1 MSMSNC
7 VQYAGY
13 IGIGIFSSSIHTIE
27 LLKSFNWNQATNKRM
42 FYFLL
47 LRFRLL
53 LFFISILF
61 FFYQTNTQKNYN
73 RFAAYC
79 LSSTY
84 KSRYIQ
90 YINIGLFFVCSS
102 CYSLFWVSFD
112 FSSSSGSFLSRF
124 FFFNTI
130 HFNLFYL
137 TWFAKFIALFSFLFR
152 LIAFNDDQYIWSA
165 IEQSTRR

>member
-61 FFYQTNTQKNYN
+61 FFFIKQTLKKITIVLLLIAFHRHTKVDTYSTSILGCFLYARLVI
-73 RFAAYC
+73 RF
-79 LSSTY
+79 
-84 KSRYIQ
+84 
-90 YINIGLFFVCSS
+90 FE
-102 CYSLFWVSFD
+102 
-112 FSSSSGSFLSRF
+112 FLSTFLLLR
-124 FFFNTI
+124 
-130 HFNLFYL
+130 
-137 TWFAKFIALFSFLFR
+137 ALFSLVFFFLIQFTLIYFTWLGLPNLLRYFLFCFDWLR
-152 LIAFNDDQYIWSA
+152 SMTINIFGVP
-165 IEQSTRR
+165 

>member
-1 MSMSNC
+1 MCAVCRLHWHWHFFLINSHDWT
-7 VQYAGY
+7 VKEFQLKPGY
-13 IGIGIFSSSIHTIE
+13 EQTNVLFSSSSVPSPPF
-27 LLKSFNWNQATNKRM
+27 LYFYSF
-42 FYFLL
+42 
-47 LRFRLL
+47 
-53 LFFISILF
+53 F

-124 FFFNTI
+124 FFLIQFTLI
-130 HFNLFYL
+130 YFTWLGLPNLLRY
-137 TWFAKFIALFSFLFR
+137 FLFCFDWLR
-152 LIAFNDDQYIWSA
+152 SMTINIFGVP
-165 IEQSTRR
+165 